1 MLTTIFHDLRYA
13 LRSMLKHRN
22 FTVAALLTLALGI
35 GLNTSIFTLLY
46 SIALRPLPV
55 KDPDR
60 VVNVYQV
67 LGGEFDR
74 QVEGSV
80 SLLSYP
86 EYLNYRNRVAGISD
100 LAASSDV
107 GLSLGGNTVERVS
120 GLMVTDNY
128 FSLLGGGSAV
138 GRTFFDRECQTPLQ
152 CPVAV
157 LSYGFWQRRF
167 GSDPSVIGTSLTLNR
182 QRFTVIG
189 VAAQDFH
196 GAEMNVPDVWIPLT
210 MEPAL
215 MSERKFLDLPNCSWL
230 SVVGR
235 LKDGVPLQQEMA
247 CHVADVRS
255 FDIKAFWKLSSI
267 GNAPA
272 IIRWRNQ
279 FRV

>member
-1 MLTTIFHDLRYA
+1 MLTNTFLRYA
-13 LRSMLKHRN
+13 LRAMLKHRN

-46 SIALRPLPV
+46 SVALRPLPV

-74 QVEGSV
+74 QVEGSA

-86 EYLNYRNRVAGISD
+86 EYLNYRDRVAGISG
-100 LAASSDV
+100 LAASADV
-107 GLSLGGNTVERVS
+107 GLSLGGYNVERIS

-128 FSLLGGGSAV
+128 FSLLGGGSAA
-138 GRTFFDRECQTPLQ
+138 GRTFFDKEFDEYRQAPLPS
-152 CPVAV
+152 PVAV

-189 VAAQDFH
+189 VAARLSRRRD
-196 GAEMNVPDVWIPLT
+196 
-210 MEPAL
+210 
-215 MSERKFLDLPNCSWL
+215 ERSRCLDSSNDATC
-230 SVVGR
+230 G
-235 LKDGVPLQQEMA
+235 
-247 CHVADVRS
+247 
-255 FDIKAFWKLSSI
+255 KAREQVSRPSQL
-267 GNAPA
+267 
-272 IIRWRNQ
+272 
-279 FRV
+279 